1 MSKSVVLSSYL
12 GLSWVLGPVYRFAIR
27 RRLAAGK
34 EDKARVAE
42 RFGGTTL
49 ARPDGPLIWM
59 HAASIGETQ
68 SLMGLI
74 PALLAAQP
82 ELSILVTSTT
92 VTSARLLERDL
103 PERAFHQFSPI
114 DTPQV
119 IRQFLDHWQPDVA
132 VWVESEIWP
141 RMLAD
146 TKARG
151 IPMMLINAR
160 ISAKTIERW
169 SWVSKTAR
177 LLFSKFDT
185 ILAQDQSTLTLLEKL
200 ELNDVALRMTGSLKQ
215 ELAPPLQDVD
225 EIDALEQTLRRR
237 SVWVAA
243 STHPGEED
251 ALLEAHKHLATDA
264 VMILVPRHPERGDA
278 LAAQARAAG
287 WVLAQRS
294 KGEPLTADTQ
304 VYLAD
309 TIGEMGLWY
318 RLSKVSFI
326 AGSLEPIGGHN
337 PFEAILLESAV
348 ISGSQVGN
356 FADVYARLKNT
367 EGAVFADTSTAIAEA
382 VIVLFDEDRRAQQA
396 ARALDCLASDASI
409 TAQVRDHVLAAIK
422 T

>member
-49 ARPDGPLIWM
+49 ARPNGPLIWM

-151 IPMMLINAR
+151 IPMMLVNAR
-160 ISAKTIERW
+160 VSAKTIERW

-215 ELAPPLQDVD
+215 ELAPPLQNVE
-225 EIDALEQTLRRR
+225 EIDALEQTLRGR
-237 SVWVAA
+237 SIWVAA

-251 ALLEAHKHLATDA
+251 VLLEAHKHLATDA

-287 WVLAQRS
+287 WVVAQRS
-294 KGEPLTADTQ
+294 KGEQLTADTQ

-337 PFEAILLESAV
+337 PFEPILLESAV
-348 ISGSQVGN
+348 ISGSQVGS

-382 VIVLFDEDRRAQQA
+382 VIALFDEDTRAQQA
-396 ARALDCLASDASI
+396 ARALDCLARDASI

-422 T
+422 A

>member
-337 PFEAILLESAV
+337 PFEPILLESAV

>member
-27 RRLAAGK
+27 RRLAGGK

-82 ELSILVTSTT
+82 GLSILVTSTT

-141 RMLAD
+141 RMLVD

-160 ISAKTIERW
+160 VSAKTIERW

-225 EIDALEQTLRRR
+225 EIDALEQTLRGR

-251 ALLEAHKHLATDA
+251 VLLEAHKHLATDA

-287 WVLAQRS
+287 WVVAQRS

-337 PFEAILLESAV
+337 PFEPILLESAV

-382 VIVLFDEDRRAQQA
+382 VIALFDEDTRAQQA
-396 ARALDCLASDASI
+396 ARALDCLASNASI

-422 T
+422 A

>member
-225 EIDALEQTLRRR
+225 EIDALEQTLRGR

-251 ALLEAHKHLATDA
+251 VLLEAHKHLATDA

-287 WVLAQRS
+287 WVVAQRS

-337 PFEAILLESAV
+337 PFEPILLESAV

-382 VIVLFDEDRRAQQA
+382 VIALFDEDTRAQQA

>member
-141 RMLAD
+141 RMLVD

-160 ISAKTIERW
+160 VSAKTIERW

-225 EIDALEQTLRRR
+225 EIDALEQTLRGR

-251 ALLEAHKHLATDA
+251 VLLEAHKHLATDA

-278 LAAQARAAG
+278 LAAQTRAAG
-287 WVLAQRS
+287 WVVAQRS

-337 PFEAILLESAV
+337 PFEPILLESAV

-367 EGAVFADTSTAIAEA
+367 EGAAFADTSTAIAEA
-382 VIVLFDEDRRAQQA
+382 VIALFDEDTRAQQA
-396 ARALDCLASDASI
+396 ARALDCLASNASI
-409 TAQVRDHVLAAIK
+409 TAQVRNHVLAAIK
-422 T
+422 A

>member
-160 ISAKTIERW
+160 VSAKTIERW

-225 EIDALEQTLRRR
+225 EIDALEQTLRGR

-251 ALLEAHKHLATDA
+251 VLLEAHKHLATDA

-287 WVLAQRS
+287 WVVAQRS
-294 KGEPLTADTQ
+294 KGEPLTAETQ

-337 PFEAILLESAV
+337 PFEPILLESAV

-382 VIVLFDEDRRAQQA
+382 VIVLFDEDTRAQQA

>member
-160 ISAKTIERW
+160 VSAKTIERW

-225 EIDALEQTLRRR
+225 EIDALEQTLRGR

-251 ALLEAHKHLATDA
+251 VLLEAHKHLATDA

-287 WVLAQRS
+287 WVVAQRS
-294 KGEPLTADTQ
+294 KGEPLTAETQ

-337 PFEAILLESAV
+337 PFEPILLESAV

-382 VIVLFDEDRRAQQA
+382 VIALFDEDTRAQQA

>member
-141 RMLAD
+141 RMLVD

-160 ISAKTIERW
+160 VSAKTIERW

-200 ELNDVALRMTGSLKQ
+200 ELNDVALCMTGSLKQ

-225 EIDALEQTLRRR
+225 EIDALEQTLRGR

-251 ALLEAHKHLATDA
+251 VLLEAHKHLATDA

-337 PFEAILLESAV
+337 PFEPILLESAV

-367 EGAVFADTSTAIAEA
+367 EGAAFADTSTAIAEA
-382 VIVLFDEDRRAQQA
+382 VIALFDEDTRAQQA

-422 T
+422 A

>member
-160 ISAKTIERW
+160 VSAKTIERW

-287 WVLAQRS
+287 WVVAQRS
-294 KGEPLTADTQ
+294 KGEPLTAETQ

-337 PFEAILLESAV
+337 PFEPILLESAV

-367 EGAVFADTSTAIAEA
+367 EGPVFADTSTAIAEA
-382 VIVLFDEDRRAQQA
+382 VIELFDEDTRAQQA

>member
-82 ELSILVTSTT
+82 ELFILVTSTT

-141 RMLAD
+141 RMLVD

-160 ISAKTIERW
+160 VSAKTIERW

-200 ELNDVALRMTGSLKQ
+200 ELNDVALCMTGSLKQ

-225 EIDALEQTLRRR
+225 EIDALEQTLRGR

-251 ALLEAHKHLATDA
+251 VLLEAHKHLATDA

-337 PFEAILLESAV
+337 PFEPILLESAV

-367 EGAVFADTSTAIAEA
+367 EGAAFADTSTAIAEA
-382 VIVLFDEDRRAQQA
+382 VIALFDEDTRAQQA

-422 T
+422 A